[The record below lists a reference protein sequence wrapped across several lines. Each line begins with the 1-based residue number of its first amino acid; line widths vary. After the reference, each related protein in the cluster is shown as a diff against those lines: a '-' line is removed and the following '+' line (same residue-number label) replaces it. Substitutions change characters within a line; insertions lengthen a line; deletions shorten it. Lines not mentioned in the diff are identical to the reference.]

1 MRDILL
7 VTFMTVL
14 LPLLIWRPTWGALAW
29 VWWGIMNPHRL
40 AWGFATTIPF
50 AWAIGLATVLGALFS
65 REPKRLKGGA
75 ATFVLLVFVAYII
88 FTTFF
93 ALVPDRAW
101 PMLERAVK
109 VQAGTLVALTLL
121 YRKEHVTAL
130 VWVMALSI
138 GFYAVKGGLFTIATL
153 GQYRV
158 WGPEDSFIADN
169 NAFAL
174 AAVMSI
180 PLWAYLYGQYR
191 ARPWFR
197 LGTMSALVLTAI
209 SAIGTQSRGAVVAI
223 VAMGLFLWLKSRNK
237 LASGALMVVAALAL
251 LAFMPQ
257 QWEERVTTIADPRAE
272 ASANARI
279 ETWTMLWNLAVD
291 RPLTGGGFET
301 YSKWIFQK
309 YNPAY
314 EGTHAA
320 HSIYFQVLGEHGFI
334 ALGLFLLFW
343 LLVWR
348 MCSQVAR
355 STKGKPDEQWAYWL
369 AQMIKVSIVAYLVG
383 GAFQNLAYWDM
394 PYYLFVA
401 IAVTRYELRQ
411 RAAALAGSTTSVSL
425 PGTPMPDAAAPAT
438 TSMRSV

>member
-1 MRDILL
+1 MRDVLL
-7 VTFMTVL
+7 VTLMTVL
-14 LPLLIWRPTWGALAW
+14 LPLILLRPTWGALAW

-40 AWGFATTIPF
+40 AWSFAVTFPF
-50 AWAIGLATVLGALFS
+50 AQAIGIATVLGALFS

-75 ATFVLLVFVAYII
+75 ATAVLLCFVAYIF

-93 ALVPDRAW
+93 ALVPDSAW

-109 VQAGTLVALTLL
+109 VQIGTLLALILL
-121 YRKEHVTAL
+121 YGKDHVLAL
-130 VWVMALSI
+130 IWVIAASI
-138 GFYAVKGGLFTIATL
+138 GYYAIKGGIFTIVYL

-158 WGPEDSFIADN
+158 WGPDDSFIADN

-191 ARPWFR
+191 SRTWIR
-197 LGTMSALVLTAI
+197 LGVMGAVALTAV
-209 SAIGTQSRGAVVAI
+209 SAIGSQSRGAVVAI
-223 VAMGLFLWLKSRNK
+223 IAVAIFLWFKSRKK
-237 LASGALMVVAALAL
+237 LFSGALIAL
-251 LAFMPQ
+251 LAIAFVAFMPAE
-257 QWEERVTTIADPRAE
+257 WGERVATITDPRAE
-272 ASANARI
+272 ASANSRL

-291 RPLTGGGFET
+291 RPFTGGGFET
-301 YSKWIFQK
+301 YSRWIFQK
-309 YNPAY
+309 YNPSYA
-314 EGTHAA
+314 GSHAA

-343 LLVWR
+343 ALVWR
-348 MCSQVAR
+348 MCGQVAAMTR
-355 STKGKPDEQWAYWL
+355 GRDDDQWAFWL

-401 IAVTRYELRQ
+401 IAVTRHCLR
-411 RAAALAGSTTSVSL
+411 RAATEKSTHISIDAPVPAGEAMSTTNMR
-425 PGTPMPDAAAPAT
+425 TP
-438 TSMRSV
+438 